1 MIYLISSKMTAEK
14 MIVKITVKVVV
25 VKMILAFNKQVII
38 DIFYLMV
45 KK

>member
-14 MIVKITVKVVV
+14 MIVKIPVKVVV

-38 DIFYLMV
+38 DIFYLTV
-45 KK
+45 RK